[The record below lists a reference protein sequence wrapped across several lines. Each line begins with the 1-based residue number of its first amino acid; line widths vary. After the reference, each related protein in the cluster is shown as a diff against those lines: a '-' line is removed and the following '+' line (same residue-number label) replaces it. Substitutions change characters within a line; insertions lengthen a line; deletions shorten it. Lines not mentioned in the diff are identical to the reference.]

1 MYTLP
6 TGRIVDSVEHLSV
19 AHSGSR
25 KDKPRPELAA
35 STPVIET
42 AQRGDPK
49 RTYKQSP

>member
-19 AHSGSR
+19 AHSETR
-25 KDKPRPELAA
+25 KDKSGPELAP

-42 AQRGDPK
+42 AQRGNPE
-49 RTYKQSP
+49 RT